1 MIYNEEGCRALLC
14 AVIQQAVEDVEA
26 KIDYVNK
33 WKNKDGELYRNSAA
47 EFIRDPFFQELCE
60 QLKAPADK
68 IRTAAFK

>member
-26 KIDYVNK
+26 KIDYVDTR
-33 WKNKDGELYRNSAA
+33 KNKDGELYRNSAA
-47 EFIRDPFFQELCE
+47 EFIRDSFFQELCE
-60 QLKAPADK
+60 QLKVPADK

>member
-14 AVIQQAVEDVEA
+14 AVIQQAVEDVDA
-26 KIDYVNK
+26 KIDYVDTR
-33 WKNKDGELYRNSAA
+33 KNKDGELYRNSAA

-60 QLKAPADK
+60 QLKVPADK